1 MATPFKLKSGNAS
14 AFKNLGSSPAKQMP
28 ENWNKGVT
36 PGYNTTKAAKTE
48 NFRKAADKIK
58 TVRSTQVDPS
68 GKVKV
73 KTSKLPPLSTA
84 KKELAKKISTK
95 NIKVDIPTG
104 KKELA
109 KSAKGLQSKMPKGW
123 DVAKKASSRYVN
135 PNIAKQLTKKATS
148 RTLGKLATGV
158 VRKGAGRLLG
168 GPAGLVTGLAYGAY
182 KSGQKHSGGKAVK
195 GQKSFMTEAKKKQV
209 SIMKEGKKKKSILSK
224 NK

>member
-1 MATPFKLKSGNAS
+1 MPKACVTKKIKGGMSPTKAIAHCYPNA
-14 AFKNLGSSPAKQMP
+14 
-28 ENWNKGVT
+28 
-36 PGYNTTKAAKTE
+36 TKAAKTE

-123 DVAKKASSRYVN
+123 DVAKKAGDRYY
-135 PNIAKQLTKKATS
+135 KKAAKKGS
-148 RTLGKLATGV
+148 GKVVTKVAT
-158 VRKGAGRLLG
+158 RGAGRLLG
-168 GPAGLVTGLAYGAY
+168 GPASIVASLAYGAY

-195 GQKSFMTEAKKKQV
+195 GQKSFMGSSGDWKT
-209 SIMKEGKKKKSILSK
+209 KKSNV
-224 NK
+224 NKKINFNKGK